1 MNENQITDLNQLDP
15 KDFIIIKGARVNN
28 LKNISAAIPR
38 NKLTVITGLSGS
50 GKSSLAFDTLFA
62 EGQRMYLESLSAY
75 SRQFL
80 GKLAKPDVDAIL
92 GLSPAIAIE
101 QKSSSNNPNS
111 TVGTITEIYD
121 YLKLLYAR
129 IGTTYSPVSGK
140 KVTKD
145 TVSDIVDY
153 IVKQPSG
160 SKVMIFYPMHVH
172 DSKTNSD
179 DLKTELS
186 KGYTRMMQD
195 GKMHMIEEVLDP
207 VSKIKLTHAPITILV
222 DRLVLEE
229 LAESDDIKNRITD
242 SVETAFFEGKGIC
255 SVEIVDKGSQT
266 FSNKFEQD
274 GIPFEVPSVNFFSF
288 NNSYGVCKLCQG
300 KGKVQALNPELVIPN
315 PSLSVRDGAILPFQP
330 QSMQRFINPLFK
342 DSAYQAFPVDT
353 KYKDLTEEEKDF
365 LWNND
370 DNKGKFK
377 GIKVAFDLI
386 KSNGYRSPWFV
397 AQYES
402 ETCCPDC
409 LGTNIRKDASYVKVG
424 DYSIHQLL
432 LMPLEE
438 VYAFFDQLTL
448 SPYEQQVANRLVLEI
463 KSRITYLE
471 KVGLSYLTLNRSST
485 TLSGGEFQRI
495 KLATALGGTLV
506 DTLYILD
513 EPTVGL
519 HPKDTDRLIEVLL
532 ALRDLGN
539 TVVVVEHE
547 EALMRVADHL
557 IDIGPEAG
565 SKGGE
570 LVFQGDWEA
579 LRQFN
584 NSHTAQYLNGVTR
597 IEVPKERRKAKYQI
611 HFCGIE
617 ENNLKNI
624 DVTLPL
630 HTFTVVTGV
639 SGSGKSTLVNNII
652 YAGIANKIDKLALRT
667 IPLGKFR
674 KIDGDFEMLNA
685 IEVVDQN
692 SVVRSSRSNPAT
704 YIHAYDDIRT
714 LFAKQPLAKERQY
727 PANCFSFNSE
737 GGRCPTC
744 EGVGEVVIEMQFMAD
759 VTLVCEDC
767 NGKRFKQEILE
778 VLYKETSILDI
789 LHMTVDDAC
798 EFFNEPS
805 TANIYKD
812 IKKLQEVGLGYI
824 QLGQSCSSL
833 SGGEAQRL
841 RLANYFDAWYRRVD
855 INQLSNPNDL
865 KHKLFIFDEPTTGLH
880 IHDIH
885 KLLRVINHLVEI
897 GNSVIV
903 VEHNMEFIKCADW
916 IIDMGPEGG
925 KKGGKVV
932 FAGTPE
938 DMIKLENNHTAT
950 YLKQVMAK

>member
-1 MNENQITDLNQLDP
+1 MHMTYLNQLDA

-28 LKNISAAIPR
+28 LKNLSVAIPR

-80 GKLAKPDVDAIL
+80 GKLAKPDVDSIQ

-101 QKSSSNNPNS
+101 QKASSNNPNS
-111 TVGTITEIYD
+111 TVGTITELDD

-153 IVKQPSG
+153 IMKKPNG
-160 SKVMIFYPMHVH
+160 SKVMIAYPLTLQ
-172 DSKTNSD
+172 DAKTVCN
-179 DLKTELS
+179 DLQTELG
-186 KGYTRMMQD
+186 KGYTRMMQG
-195 GKMHMIEEVLDP
+195 GKMHMIEEVINEA
-207 VSKIKLTHAPITILV
+207 SNIKLTDKPITILV
-222 DRLVLEE
+222 DRLVIEDNLT
-229 LAESDDIKNRITD
+229 ESDDIKNRITD
-242 SVETAFFEGKGIC
+242 SVETAFFEGKGTC
-255 SVEIVDKGSQT
+255 CVEVMNQGTQT

-274 GIPFEVPSVNFFSF
+274 GITFEVPSVNFFSF
-288 NNSYGVCKLCQG
+288 NNSYGVCKRCQG
-300 KGKVQALNPELVIPN
+300 KGKTKVLDPDLVIPN
-315 PSLSVRDGAILPFQP
+315 QSLSIQEGAIDPFRS
-330 QSMQRFINPLFK
+330 QSMERFQKPLLK
-342 DSAYQAFPVDT
+342 DAVYHWFPVDKEY
-353 KYKDLTEEEKDF
+353 KYLTEAEKDF
-365 LWNND
+365 LWNHND
-370 DNKGKFK
+370 SKGKFK
-377 GIKVAFDLI
+377 GINVVFDWI
-386 KSNGYRSPWFV
+386 QENGYRASWFID
-397 AQYES
+397 QYKS
-402 ETCCPDC
+402 EMLCPDC
-409 LGTNIRKDASYVKVG
+409 LGTKIRKDARYVKIG
-424 DYSIHQLL
+424 DHSMHQLL
-432 LMPLEE
+432 LMPISD

-448 SPYEQQVANRLVLEI
+448 SPYEQQVADRLLLEI
-463 KSRITYLE
+463 KNRITYLE
-471 KVGLSYLTLNRSST
+471 KVGLSYLTLHRAST

-519 HPKDTDRLIEVLL
+519 HPRDTDRLIEVLL

-539 TVVVVEHE
+539 TIVVVEHE
-547 EALMRVADHL
+547 EALMRVAEHL

-570 LVFQGDWEA
+570 VVFQGDWKA
-579 LRQFN
+579 LKQFN
-584 NSHTAQYLNGVTR
+584 NSHTAQYLHGVTR
-597 IEVPKERRKAKYQI
+597 IEIPQQRRKPRYKI
-611 HFCGIE
+611 DFLGIE
-617 ENNLKNI
+617 EHNLKNI

-630 HTFTVVTGV
+630 NTLTVVTGV

-652 YAGIANKIDKLALRT
+652 YAGIAKWLKYISAADV
-667 IPLGKFR
+667 PLGKFR
-674 KIDGDFEMLNA
+674 KLGGDYFQVNFVEL
-685 IEVVDQN
+685 VDQN
-692 SVVRSSRSNPAT
+692 AVGRSSRSTPAT
-704 YIHAYDDIRT
+704 YIKAYDDIRT
-714 LFAKQPLAKERQY
+714 LFAKQPLAREREY
-727 PANCFSFNSE
+727 GAHHFSFNSE
-737 GGRCPTC
+737 GGRCATC
-744 EGVGEVVIEMQFMAD
+744 EGAGEIVIQMQFMAD

-767 NGKRFKQEILE
+767 NGKRFKKDILA
-778 VLYKETSILDI
+778 VQYKGNNIIDI

-798 EFFNEPS
+798 DFFNEKS
-805 TANIYKD
+805 TANIYKK

-841 RLANYFDAWYRRVD
+841 RFAYYFDAAYKKVD
-855 INQLSNPNDL
+855 IHVPDATVDELQ
-865 KHKLFIFDEPTTGLH
+865 HRLFIFDEPTTGLH

-897 GNSVIV
+897 GHSVVI
-903 VEHNMEFIKCADW
+903 VEHNMDFIKCADW

-925 KKGGKVV
+925 KNGGNVV

-938 DMIKLENNHTAT
+938 DMIKLDNNHTAT
-950 YLKQVMAK
+950 YLKQVMGK